1 MVAGVEKRMDLD
13 ALAEVYQ
20 VLQIRRR
27 KGKRK
32 PKSCRPSPG
41 AVAGGYCV
49 HGYRYSLDRRLAR
62 RMKHYHGQQTEEP
75 AITAIIE

>member
-1 MVAGVEKRMDLD
+1 MSVELAALPVDVLRMRMLAKVEECMDLD

-32 PKSCRPSPG
+32 PKS
-41 AVAGGYCV
+41 
-49 HGYRYSLDRRLAR
+49 
-62 RMKHYHGQQTEEP
+62 
-75 AITAIIE
+75 